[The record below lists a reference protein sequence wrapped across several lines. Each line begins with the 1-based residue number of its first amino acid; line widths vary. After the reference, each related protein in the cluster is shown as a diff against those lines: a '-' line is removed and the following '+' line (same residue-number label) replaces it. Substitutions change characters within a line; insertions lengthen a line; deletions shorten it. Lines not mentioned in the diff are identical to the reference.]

1 MSTPTL
7 TSLAQVTVQVDALSV
22 IKDVEEGLVEAE
34 DFWVSCY
41 ETGKPSVHGKVRV
54 TIDEDVRDQ
63 CAFRGRDG
71 IECKQVAKNTF
82 HISCPSLHI
91 HTRTIRFPSRTLT
104 LPALPTTTKNPSK
117 LDYGI
122 TSLDVSPDSGR
133 TWVAGLGN
141 GSIVLGKKG
150 ETPTVLGTVHKAA
163 VSGVQFVEGGNIL
176 SASEDFTLSL
186 TSLSSPTPTPPLRLT
201 SHTRAITSL
210 SLIPNIPNQAI
221 SASKDGTLRIWD
233 ISPGTGR
240 QLGMLRSS
248 GDVPITALSVS
259 SSGTVVAMALQ
270 SGYFDL
276 VDLETRLTI
285 FSSSSLASTKTY
297 GALDAIALYTYPESG
312 GRHLVVTG
320 SRNGVISFYNCSI
333 RDGGVDVRQLGS
345 CVRNGAGV
353 SDIKLIPPSS
363 DIATADGLP
372 YHLQL
377 TYPPNSDTLEFQVVA
392 EYTGGPDC
400 SPVRTIVGCMESE
413 EVWMAGDDGVIW
425 VYKI

>member
-1 MSTPTL
+1 M
-7 TSLAQVTVQVDALSV
+7 
-22 IKDVEEGLVEAE
+22 
-34 DFWVSCY
+34 
-41 ETGKPSVHGKVRV
+41 
-54 TIDEDVRDQ
+54 
-63 CAFRGRDG
+63 
-71 IECKQVAKNTF
+71 
-82 HISCPSLHI
+82 
-91 HTRTIRFPSRTLT
+91 
-104 LPALPTTTKNPSK
+104 
-117 LDYGI
+117 
-122 TSLDVSPDSGR
+122 
-133 TWVAGLGN
+133 
-141 GSIVLGKKG
+141 
-150 ETPTVLGTVHKAA
+150 VHKAA
-163 VSGVQFVEGGNIL
+163 VSGVQLVEGGNNIL

-186 TSLSSPTPTPPLRLT
+186 TSPSAPTPTPPLRLT

-210 SLIPNIPNQAI
+210 SLIPNTLNQAI

-259 SSGTVVAMALQ
+259 SSGMVVAMALQ

-276 VDLETRLTI
+276 VDLETRSTM
-285 FSSSSLASTKTY
+285 FSSSSLSSAKTY

-312 GRHLVVTG
+312 RRHLVVTG
-320 SRNGVISFYNCSI
+320 SRNGVLSFYSCSI
-333 RDGGVDVRQLGS
+333 RDGGADVRQVGS

-353 SDIKLIPPSS
+353 SDIKFIPPSHDS
-363 DIATADGLP
+363 THPTILITTTDGLP

-377 TYPPNSDTLEFQVVA
+377 THPPNCDTFEFQVIT
-392 EYTGGPDC
+392 EYVGGPDC